1 MKDHVLNL
9 FKYNE
14 WANKRLFV
22 KLPEVIDD
30 DPNIL
35 LLFSHLVMAEKVWLS
50 RVRGTH
56 EAYKIW
62 DPIPLPELIRHINQ
76 SAQQWA
82 EFIHGVTDRQFREQI
97 SYLNLKGVP
106 FQNTLEEIVTH
117 TVNHSTHHRGQIV
130 MRIRQQGHT
139 PPVLDYIAFAR
150 NE

>member
-22 KLPEVIDD
+22 KLPDVIDQ
-30 DPNIL
+30 DPTIL

-50 RVRGTH
+50 RVRGTG
-56 EAYKIW
+56 ESYKIW

-76 SAQQWA
+76 SAQFWT
-82 EFIHGVTDRQFREQI
+82 EFIQGITDREFREPV

-117 TVNHSTHHRGQIV
+117 TVNHSTHHRGQII

>member
-1 MKDHVLNL
+1 MKDHFLKL
-9 FKYNE
+9 FTYNE

-22 KLPEVIDD
+22 KLPDVIDQ
-30 DPNIL
+30 DPTIL

-50 RVRGTH
+50 RVRGTG
-56 EAYKIW
+56 ETYKIW

-76 SAQQWA
+76 SAQFWTA
-82 EFIHGVTDRQFREQI
+82 FIQGLTDRQFREPI

-106 FQNTLEEIVTH
+106 FQNTVEEIVAH

-139 PPVLDYIAFAR
+139 PPVLDYIAFTR

>member
-22 KLPEVIDD
+22 KLPDVIDQ
-30 DPNIL
+30 DPTIL

-50 RVRGTH
+50 RVRGTG
-56 EAYKIW
+56 ESYKIW

-76 SAQQWA
+76 SAQFWT
-82 EFIHGVTDRQFREQI
+82 EFVQGITDRQFGEPI

-117 TVNHSTHHRGQIV
+117 TVNHSTHHRGQII

>member
-9 FKYNE
+9 FRYNE

-22 KLPEVIDD
+22 ALPEVIDE
-30 DPNIL
+30 DPTIL

-50 RVRGTH
+50 RVRGTG

-76 SAQQWA
+76 SAQQWT
-82 EFIHGVTDRQFREQI
+82 EYLQGLTDRQFREPI

-130 MRIRQQGHT
+130 MRIRMQDKT

>member
-1 MKDHVLNL
+1 MKDHFLNL
-9 FKYNE
+9 FRYNE

-22 KLPEVIDD
+22 KLPEVVDQ
-30 DPNIL
+30 DPTIL

-50 RVRGTH
+50 RARGTD
-56 EAYKIW
+56 ESYKIW
-62 DPIPLPELIRHINQ
+62 EPIPLPELIRHINQ
-76 SAQQWA
+76 SAQQWTD
-82 EFIHGVTDRQFREQI
+82 FIQGVTDRQFREQI

-139 PPVLDYIAFAR
+139 PPALDYIAFAR